1 VSESWL
7 SEPRLSEPHL
17 SEPHLSEPMTG
28 EISAAAPAAAAAEY
42 LQVAIEQ
49 TLGHLSLRVSCA
61 LLAPWTVLFGPSG
74 AGKTSLLRVL
84 GGLTRPDRGCVVLH
98 GRTLVETERGAWVPP
113 AERGIGFVTQR
124 PTLFSHMNV
133 TDNVSFGLSGLSRR
147 AAAERVAEMLAL
159 FHAGHLADRT
169 PAALSGG
176 EKQRVALA
184 RALAPE
190 PRLLLLD
197 EPFTGLDA
205 DLKVA
210 VLERLTAWLS
220 DRKIPALYV
229 SHDVAE
235 AFQTAAD
242 VLVIDAGQIQ
252 AHGPANVVLAAR
264 REQLLQQLGRS

>member
-7 SEPRLSEPHL
+7 SESRLPES
-17 SEPHLSEPMTG
+17 MTR
-28 EISAAAPAAAAAEY
+28 EISASPPAAAATGY
-42 LQVAIEQ
+42 LQAAVEH
-49 TLGHLSLRVSCA
+49 TLGDLSLRVSCA
-61 LLAPWTVLFGPSG
+61 LSAPWTVLFGPSG

-84 GGLTRPDRGCVVLH
+84 GGLTRPDRGRVVLH
-98 GRTLVETERGAWVPP
+98 GRTLVETERGTWVPP
-113 AERGIGFVTQR
+113 AERGIGFVTQK
-124 PTLFSHMNV
+124 PTLFPHMNV
-133 TDNVSFGLSGLSRR
+133 TANVSFGLSGLGRR
-147 AAAERVAEMLAL
+147 SAAERVAEMLAL
-159 FHAGHLADRT
+159 FHASHLADRA

-197 EPFTGLDA
+197 EPLTVLDA
-205 DLKVA
+205 DLKVS

-220 DRKIPALYV
+220 ERKIPALYV

-242 VLVIDAGQIQ
+242 VMVIDAGQIQ
-252 AHGPANVVLAAR
+252 AHGPAHLVLATR
-264 REQLLQQLGRS
+264 REQLLRQLGGR